1 MKSQPQLDP
10 RRLLEYKLGLLPN
23 LLPPPQ
29 GKAAEFLIPTPVN
42 TGYRDT
48 KMSRGQFFKGAAKA
62 IEAVGW
68 EHKTGQSDPRVSRQS
83 TTMSIKSVPITPEEP
98 PNKQLHSRRLEG
110 TGLVT
115 S

>member
-1 MKSQPQLDP
+1 MKSQLQSDL
-10 RRLLEYKLGLLPN
+10 RRFLEYKLSLLLN

-29 GKAAEFLIPTPVN
+29 GEAAKFLIPTSVN

-48 KMSRGQFFKGAAKA
+48 EMSRGQFFKGAAKA
-62 IEAVGW
+62 IAAVGW
-68 EHKTGQSDPRVSRQS
+68 EHKVIPGCPGRAPTR
-83 TTMSIKSVPITPEEP
+83 SIKSVPITPEEP
-98 PNKQLHSRRLEG
+98 PNNPPHSRRREG